1 MAVFILLVIWF
12 AGYIISGRVYYR
24 RRCGTS
30 AAPGKPGLFTAM
42 MPSLIWPVMLF
53 TEGYRNP
60 PLCTHREHVLGRQRA
75 ADVEARVQARIREE
89 RSRS

>member
-1 MAVFILLVIWF
+1 MAAFILFAIWF
-12 AGYIISGRVYYR
+12 VGYIISGRTYYR

-30 AAPGKPGLFTAM
+30 AAPGKPGLFTAV

-60 PLCTHREHVLGRQRA
+60 PLCRHREHVLGRQNA
-75 ADVEARVQARIREE
+75 AGVEARVQARIREE
-89 RSRS
+89 RTGS